1 MCLTEVGLDK
11 PLIEFFKQ
19 ERLVL
24 MVSFRTFKNCSLGEF
39 YNLLPVF
46 AFKFPHVAI
55 KRFDHS

>member
-1 MCLTEVGLDK
+1 
-11 PLIEFFKQ
+11 
-19 ERLVL
+19 
-24 MVSFRTFKNCSLGEF
+24 MVSFRTFKNCSLEEF